1 MSRITGDAPVAR
13 PLTSSTAGT
22 AGASGA
28 GPTAVPPPAAK
39 STGASK
45 SVADAS
51 TPSTDPIRTPPAL
64 RVPGPNAGAV
74 YDCDVVVIGA
84 GMAGITAAR
93 ELLEAGRS
101 VKVIEAQDRI
111 GGRIQTDTTTF
122 GTAVDTGAAWIHSA
136 DVNPLTNLA
145 LGLGIKLVKTPL
157 GDTLYVGDRLAT
169 QKEKEAYDRTIEAFE
184 NALKHAAQQGI
195 DVSADQVLPD
205 KMPYAE
211 AARYTLGPMELASD
225 LENSSSLDAGKQ
237 LLTREDVIPEGG
249 MARFFERYAA
259 PVPVDLSTPAT
270 RIRWSPS
277 GAIVE
282 TADGQRIRA
291 RKVITTAST
300 GVMDN
305 IQFDP
310 PLPQWKLESIR
321 ALPMGLMNK
330 VTLKFPPGV
339 LPHHDNEWVEHL
351 PKGSDVEPMGFLMR
365 PHGEDIVVA
374 LVAGNQAER
383 LAQAGDEAT
392 LKAVLENLR
401 EFCPQAGVG
410 PVQSHV
416 THWEDEPW
424 IRGAYSV
431 AKPGEARA
439 RERLAKPLDGTLFF
453 AGEAAARSETAQ
465 KITGAYESGRASSRS
480 ILHQLGVED
489 AMAPAETKRQ
499 PDDGVVSWS

>member
-1 MSRITGDAPVAR
+1 MTRINSEPGIPK
-13 PLTSSTAGT
+13 LGH
-22 AGASGA
+22 
-28 GPTAVPPPAAK
+28 GPTPDPIPSTGRSAVISPSVPGLAPNPPASPAR
-39 STGASK
+39 SAAS
-45 SVADAS
+45 SISA
-51 TPSTDPIRTPPAL
+51 PPAL
-64 RVPGPNAGAV
+64 RVPGPNSGAV

-93 ELLEAGRS
+93 ELLEAGKS

-145 LGLGIKLVKTPL
+145 LGLGIRLVKTPL
-157 GDTLYVGDRLAT
+157 GDTLYVGDRIAT
-169 QKEKEAYDRTIEAFE
+169 PQEKEAYDRTIEAFE
-184 NALKHAAQQGI
+184 NALKDAANQGI
-195 DVSADQVLPD
+195 DLPADQVLPNQ
-205 KMPYAE
+205 MPFAE
-211 AARYTLGPMELASD
+211 AARYSLGPMELAAD

-270 RIRWSPS
+270 KIRWSPS
-277 GAIVE
+277 GATVE

-300 GVMDN
+300 GVIDN

-310 PLPQWKLESIR
+310 PLPQWKQDSIR

-351 PKGSDVEPMGFLMR
+351 PKGSGVEPMGFLMR

-374 LVAGNQAER
+374 FVAGSQAER
-383 LAQAGDEAT
+383 LAEAGDEAT

-401 EFCPQAGVG
+401 EFCPQTDAG
-410 PVQSHV
+410 PLQSHV

-424 IRGAYSV
+424 VRGAYSV

-465 KITGAYESGRASSRS
+465 RLNGAYETGRVSARS

-489 AMAPAETKRQ
+489 AMAPGETTSQ
-499 PDDGVVSWS
+499 SDAGVVSWS